1 MINLLKHNR
10 LLTVALLLS
19 LLFFIRKGVQYFIIG
34 SNIPLLIIV
43 GLIAVLLI
51 GAQRSI
57 KSTVYI
63 MRIWAVLIILWSLAR
78 IFISGVHLTVFPFD
92 EAFHLSNQFG
102 LNGIV
107 LSGPYGRCR
116 HHINWDICGGRIT
129 TKSCILTT
137 IKKSKLKENILK
149 PKTNIVRMFLL
160 NLGCLFSQSYRF
172 FRRNVFGCESLSFRI
187 YGDQEG
193 ELPIICHLLR
203 ITNYRHTNN

>member
-107 LSGPYGRCR
+107 LSGVM
-116 HHINWDICGGRIT
+116 
-129 TKSCILTT
+129 LT
-137 IKKSKLKENILK
+137 IGIIILK
-149 PKTNIVRMFLL
+149 SLKMEKIQFI
-160 NLGCLFSQSYRF
+160 LGVISK
-172 FRRNVFGCESLSFRI
+172 
-187 YGDQEG
+187 
-193 ELPIICHLLR
+193 
-203 ITNYRHTNN
+203 